1 MGAVSM
7 AIIGDRV
14 PAERR
19 GRAIGTVMTAYAV
32 SAVAGVPLG
41 LGLAQLLGW
50 RAPFWAVGGLASG
63 VWLCLLRMLPTA
75 DDHLKAP
82 RGENRLASP
91 WAVGS
96 QGLALGWLLTFAVVF
111 SGFLLIPYLSPFM
124 VGNLGVSPAE
134 LPWIYLC
141 GGAATLLSS
150 RLIGQWVDRRGPSLV
165 LAGLLV
171 GTVVPYLV
179 FTHLTRSPLPVV
191 ILVFVLFM
199 TLTSGRQIPTL
210 ALLAGRVPPSLR
222 GRYLAINM
230 AASDGAS
237 GLAAWVSGPVARDG
251 LGWRADR
258 LRAGGLGRG
267 GGVIPCA
274 LHARGRSGGVP
285 PRCAPPRLQLPS
297 GSLSS
302 LSQQGTFMDTP
313 TRKHPSLPLPI
324 QGEMRLER
332 SEPAARGGEAAGAWS
347 HPVDDEAAGA
357 FCSRGLPGLR
367 RPGAGR
373 AGGGRGRPAVHR
385 LHLRAGRQHAR
396 PPAIP
401 RSWRPSAPIW
411 TRAFCTPCRLRSR
424 SPPCRR

>member
-1 MGAVSM
+1 MTASSSPAQERRWLVLLAAVQFSHVLDFMMVMPLGPALMQRFGLTAAQFGTLVSAYTLASAAMGLLGGIWLDRFERKRTLLLLYAVFIAATLACGVAGSHAGLLLARAVAGASAGLMGAVSM

-63 VWLCLLRMLPTA
+63 VWLCLLRMLPTV

-150 RLIGQWVDRRGPSLV
+150 RLIGQWVDRRGPSRV

-171 GTVVPYLV
+171 GTVLPHLV
-179 FTHLTRSPLPVV
+179 FTHLTRSPLPAV

-210 ALLAGRVPPSLR
+210 ALLTARVPPSLR

-237 GLAAWVSGPVARDG
+237 GLAAWVSGRWLETASGGALIGFGQVGWAAVAVSF
-251 LGWRADR
+251 L
-258 LRAGGLGRG
+258 
-267 GGVIPCA
+267 A
-274 LHARGRSGGVP
+274 LCTLWAFGRSA
-285 PRCAPPRLQLPS
+285 AP
-297 GSLSS
+297 
-302 LSQQGTFMDTP
+302 
-313 TRKHPSLPLPI
+313 
-324 QGEMRLER
+324 
-332 SEPAARGGEAAGAWS
+332 
-347 HPVDDEAAGA
+347 
-357 FCSRGLPGLR
+357 LR
-367 RPGAGR
+367 TA
-373 AGGGRGRPAVHR
+373 
-385 LHLRAGRQHAR
+385 
-396 PPAIP
+396 
-401 RSWRPSAPIW
+401 SAP
-411 TRAFCTPCRLRSR
+411 AP
-424 SPPCRR
+424 